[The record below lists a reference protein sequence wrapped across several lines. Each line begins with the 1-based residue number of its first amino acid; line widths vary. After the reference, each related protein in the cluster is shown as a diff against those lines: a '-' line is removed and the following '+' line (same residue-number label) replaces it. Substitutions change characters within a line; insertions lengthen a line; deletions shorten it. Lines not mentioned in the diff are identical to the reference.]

1 MKAGKCI
8 IEEYFILIVIYFCN
22 LTFTFTFCVFIKLK
36 NSLKFWGRNSTLVN
50 KSGINYGFFYLQCL
64 KL

>member
-36 NSLKFWGRNSTLVN
+36 NSLKFGGEIVL
-50 KSGINYGFFYLQCL
+50 
-64 KL
+64 